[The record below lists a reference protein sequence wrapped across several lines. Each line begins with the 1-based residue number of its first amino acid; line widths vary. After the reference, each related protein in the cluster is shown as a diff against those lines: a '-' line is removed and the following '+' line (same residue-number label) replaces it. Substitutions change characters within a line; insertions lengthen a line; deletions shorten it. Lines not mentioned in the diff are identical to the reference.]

1 MDTLSDIKASLDSI
15 EMTYS
20 KNNAI
25 LEKAKK
31 QMGVK

>member
-1 MDTLSDIKASLDSI
+1 MDTLSDIKSALDSI

-31 QMGVK
+31 QTGTK